1 MTEKGIVL
9 CTACLDPYKGT
20 LRRSLTNWNT
30 AIAFSLGRP
39 SSSNN
44 LIFAGSSMH
53 LSPGSWILRPAMT
66 VFASS
71 RLYSSS
77 YLYVPFGLLPS
88 QEPCQESLDLPLVG
102 HQGSAIWSG
111 SNWDYRLEGPLQR
124 LPVECPVEQCPLSTG
139 LVTAADVSEGIDGHF
154 GCP

>member
-1 MTEKGIVL
+1 
-9 CTACLDPYKGT
+9 
-20 LRRSLTNWNT
+20 
-30 AIAFSLGRP
+30 
-39 SSSNN
+39 
-44 LIFAGSSMH
+44 
-53 LSPGSWILRPAMT
+53 MT

-111 SNWDYRLEGPLQR
+111 SNWDYRVPCGVQTWSLECTVCATAERQEELEHTECMSGICPGYPEH
-124 LPVECPVEQCPLSTG
+124 LPGSL
-139 LVTAADVSEGIDGHF
+139 GI
-154 GCP
+154 